1 MQKRNIRC
9 MKICEKKYIDRNRYL
24 RAGRS
29 KFNVETP
36 KKKVLWNQILVY
48 FKTFRLFAEIQFV
61 YYAPTERRQIIIIK
75 RFH

>member
-48 FKTFRLFAEIQFV
+48 FKTFRLYLLKFNLFIML
-61 YYAPTERRQIIIIK
+61 RQSAVK
-75 RFH
+75 

>member
-9 MKICEKKYIDRNRYL
+9 MKICEQKYIDRNRYL

-48 FKTFRLFAEIQFV
+48 FKTFRQYLLKFNLFIML
-61 YYAPTERRQIIIIK
+61 RQSAVK
-75 RFH
+75 

>member
-48 FKTFRLFAEIQFV
+48 FKTFRQYLLKFNLFIML
-61 YYAPTERRQIIIIK
+61 RQSAVK
-75 RFH
+75 

>member
-9 MKICEKKYIDRNRYL
+9 MKICEQKYIDRNRYL

-48 FKTFRLFAEIQFV
+48 FKTFRLYLLKFNLFIML
-61 YYAPTERRQIIIIK
+61 RQSAVK
-75 RFH
+75 